1 MRKIVD
7 GIAYV
12 TIGEDRASSCRG
24 CAARYTH
31 ALCDSLSGNL
41 RGNLTAADYSCKNKI
56 WILASDKKPTMEMV
70 IVPTDTLSTYAL
82 DWAAAKYL
90 GYVHKDG
97 NVYIN
102 GWRPHDDWTQ
112 TGAII
117 ESEWIS
123 VYPVDGDW
131 RAVKQ
136 GFCEATGPTPHTA
149 VLRCFVRLW
158 AGSEV
163 AVPRRLVK
171 YD

>member
-1 MRKIVD
+1 MQKIVD

-12 TIGEDRASSCRG
+12 TTGEDVAGSCKG
-24 CAARYTH
+24 CVARYEH
-31 ALCDSLSGNL
+31 GLCDSLCGE
-41 RGNLTAADYSCKNKI
+41 LTTAEYNCGKNV
-56 WILASDKKPTMEMV
+56 WALASDKKPAMIT
-70 IVPTDTLSTYAL
+70 VPTDTLSKYAL

-97 NVYIN
+97 NVYLN

-117 ESEWIS
+117 ESEGIS
-123 VYPVDGDW
+123 VYPVDGGW

-136 GFCEATGPTPHTA
+136 GFCEDTGPTPRTA
-149 VLRCFVRLW
+149 ALRCFVRLW
-158 AGSEV
+158 SGPEV
-163 AVPRRLVK
+163 AVPRRLVN